1 MPLAAILSVLT
12 AQAKGAGGLAASA
25 ALPSC
30 VTSLILV
37 LHGQATLILQTGTN
51 FPHWTQRA
59 CDIHAP
65 RSSSK
70 APLFRDGFS
79 DLPRQSASSVCMSST
94 LSTCLCYG
102 RSD

>member
-51 FPHWTQRA
+51 FPHRTQRA

-65 RSSSK
+65 RSSWK

-79 DLPRQSASSVCMSST
+79 DFTQAECLLCLHVLNTEHLSLLRQE
-94 LSTCLCYG
+94 
-102 RSD
+102 